1 MMEDFMNS
9 TMKKILVDVE
19 QYFTDK
25 INNYGAIPKGVDWK
39 DENSQLIRFTQLA
52 KIFDG
57 NGFSVA
63 DIGCGYGKF
72 IEFLDKNFKDYT
84 YFGYDLS
91 EKMIIEAIRLYQDNK
106 KCMFKKIDSLEE
118 VEPADYIIASGIF
131 NVKFDY
137 TEAKWLSYIL
147 YSLEVMNQK
156 AIKGFAFN
164 MLTKYSD
171 KEYMRN
177 DLYYADPLFMFDF
190 CKRNFSKH
198 VALLHDYGLYDFT
211 ILVRKNV

>member
-1 MMEDFMNS
+1 MSNIYGKDVISRITADIENYYTNKIKMYGS
-9 TMKKILVDVE
+9 T
-19 QYFTDK
+19 
-25 INNYGAIPKGVDWK
+25 AKGVDWK

-52 KIFDG
+52 KILYK
-57 NGFSVA
+57 NGFTVA

-72 IEFLDKNFKDYT
+72 VEFLDKNFEDYA

-91 EKMIIEAIRLYQDNK
+91 EKMIIEAIRLYQENK
-106 KCMFKKIDSLEE
+106 KSMFKKIDSLEE
-118 VEPADYIIASGIF
+118 VGPADYIIASGIF

-177 DLYYADPLFMFDF
+177 DLYYADPLFIFDF

-198 VALLHDYGLYDFT
+198 VALLHDYGLY
-211 ILVRKNV
+211 